1 MHYYYYYM
9 LLYYYTILRPHSS
22 FLIISCI
29 GKSFPGGSDGKE
41 SACNARGLGSI
52 DELGRSPGEG
62 NGNPLLYSCLENSM
76 GRGAW
81 WATIHGV
88 TKSWTKLSDQHFHTF
103 SGKNPVQNHELH
115 LVVMSLS
122 PGTVPHTCLDFHDLD
137 TFEGYRSVI
146 LQSVPQSVWPGV
158 SS

>member
-41 SACNARGLGSI
+41 SACNAGGLGSI
-52 DELGRSPGEG
+52 PELGRSPGEG
-62 NGNPLLYSCLENSM
+62 NGNPLQNSPLENS
-76 GRGAW
+76 
-81 WATIHGV
+81 HGQRSLV
-88 TKSWTKLSDQHFHTF
+88 GYSPWGHKESDMTGHTDTHTHTQYSEGPSISW
-103 SGKNPVQNHELH
+103 
-115 LVVMSLS
+115 
-122 PGTVPHTCLDFHDLD
+122 
-137 TFEGYRSVI
+137 
-146 LQSVPQSVWPGV
+146 